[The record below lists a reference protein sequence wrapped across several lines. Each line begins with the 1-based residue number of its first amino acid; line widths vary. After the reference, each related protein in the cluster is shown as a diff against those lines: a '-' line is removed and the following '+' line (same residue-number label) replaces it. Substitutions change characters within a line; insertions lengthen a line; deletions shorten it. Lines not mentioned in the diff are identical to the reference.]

1 MSVCVCVRETFL
13 KLCYLFASIMTY
25 TAEVV
30 SETNVVSCCLQDG
43 GDDGETSEA
52 SSSDEDDE
60 DKDKSKGKRKARK
73 RAHVQVA
80 YELEEETQPSTSKM
94 MNLQHV

>member
-1 MSVCVCVRETFL
+1 MCVRETFL
-13 KLCYLFASIMTY
+13 KLCYLFASITTY

-43 GDDGETSEA
+43 GDEGETSEE

-60 DKDKSKGKRKARK
+60 DKSKGKRKARK